1 MALESNDS
9 TMTKVF
15 DTERE
20 SEAMVVKGLLDSAG
34 IESVIT
40 SLDAPQDVF
49 TGVGGVVVQVAPE
62 DAEEAK
68 TIIASYSD
76 NPIQDSELTEGSS
89 KP

>member
-9 TMTKVF
+9 TLAKVF

-20 SEAMVVKGLLDSAG
+20 SEAMVVKGLLDSAD

-49 TGVGGVVVQVAPE
+49 TGVGGVVIQVAPE
-62 DAEEAK
+62 DADEARA
-68 TIIASYSD
+68 IIASYRD
-76 NPIQDSELTEGSS
+76 NPIQDSEFTEGTST
-89 KP
+89 